1 MAVKIGGKGGS
12 MSDINMTPM
21 IDIMLVLL
29 IIFMIVQQG
38 MQKGME
44 VQVPPTEETED
55 VAQAIDQIV
64 LDIQPG
70 NTYFLNQEPIPAGQL
85 QQRRQ
90 RISRR
95 AGHLLDP
102 SRLTEWC
109 TLIAV
114 STPSERIF
122 ARLAEDDGPGC
133 AARWPAPVGRGRP
146 RRASLAART
155 SAHRRS
161 DFEISRV

>member
-44 VQVPPTEETED
+44 VQVPPTEETKD

-70 NTYFLNQEPIPAGQL
+70 NTYFLNQEPVPAGQL
-85 QQRRQ
+85 QQV
-90 RISRR
+90 
-95 AGHLLDP
+95 
-102 SRLTEWC
+102 LTNTFATRVRKVIFVRGAEN
-109 TLIAV
+109 LAYGDVIYAV
-114 STPSERIF
+114 
-122 ARLAEDDGPGC
+122 D
-133 AARWPAPVGRGRP
+133 AARGAGVDLVGLVP
-146 RRASLAART
+146 RT
-155 SAHRRS
+155 P
-161 DFEISRV
+161 

>member
-44 VQVPPTEETED
+44 VQVPPTEETAD

-70 NTYFLNQEPIPAGQL
+70 GTYFLNQDPVPQGQL
-85 QQRRQ
+85 QQV
-90 RISRR
+90 
-95 AGHLLDP
+95 
-102 SRLTEWC
+102 LTSTFANRVRKVIFVRGAEN
-109 TLIAV
+109 LAYGDVIYAV
-114 STPSERIF
+114 
-122 ARLAEDDGPGC
+122 D
-133 AARWPAPVGRGRP
+133 AARGAGVDLVGLVP
-146 RRASLAART
+146 RT
-155 SAHRRS
+155 P
-161 DFEISRV
+161 

>member
-55 VAQAIDQIV
+55 KAQAIDQIV

-85 QQRRQ
+85 QQT
-90 RISRR
+90 
-95 AGHLLDP
+95 
-102 SRLTEWC
+102 LTSTFATRVRKVIFVRGAEN
-109 TLIAV
+109 LAYGEVIYAV
-114 STPSERIF
+114 
-122 ARLAEDDGPGC
+122 D
-133 AARWPAPVGRGRP
+133 AARGAGVDLVGLVP
-146 RRASLAART
+146 R
-155 SAHRRS
+155 
-161 DFEISRV
+161 DQPQP